1 MRIELEVMGVQ
12 KDGNAP
18 TENEDAAAPEHSA
31 VLTEDTLHVAVADG
45 ATESLFSG
53 LWARLLAR
61 EYARGLLCEPS
72 ELLQALPG
80 LQRRWLAEV
89 EGRELPWY
97 AQEKLREGAFAT
109 LLGVSLARTPT
120 RGDGVVGTWS
130 ALAVGDSCLF
140 QVRDEQLVRSFP
152 LELASSF
159 GSRPFLVSTHGA
171 QNARVVEQARGVTG
185 EVRAGDTL
193 LLMTDALA
201 HWFLAEHE
209 RGGRPWRALPGE
221 GSRSSF
227 ESFVAGL
234 RAARSIRNDDTTL
247 MRLSVGA

>member
-1 MRIELEVMGVQ
+1 MRIALEVMGVQ

-31 VLTEDTLHVAVADG
+31 VLVEDSLHVAVADG

-61 EYARGLLCEPS
+61 EYATGQMREPS
-72 ELLQALPG
+72 GLLQALPG

-109 LLGVSLARTPT
+109 VLGVSLARTPA
-120 RGDGVVGTWS
+120 GADGIVGTWS

-140 QVRDEQLVRSFP
+140 QVRDARLVRSFP

-171 QNARVVEQARGVTG
+171 QNARVAAQAREMTG
-185 EVRAGDTL
+185 EVRVGDTL

-201 HWFLAEHE
+201 HWFLGEHE
-209 RGGRPWRALPGE
+209 RGGRPWLSLPGE
-221 GSRSSF
+221 DDRSAF

-234 RAARSIRNDDTTL
+234 RAARSLRNDDTTL
-247 MRLSVGA
+247 MRLSVEA

>member
-18 TENEDAAAPEHSA
+18 TENEDAAAPDHSA

-61 EYARGLLCEPS
+61 EYARGPLRAPS
-72 ELLQALPG
+72 DLLQALPG

-109 LLGVSLARTPT
+109 LLGVSLAGTPA

-140 QVRDEQLVRSFP
+140 QVRDEQLLRSFP

-171 QNARVVEQARGVTG
+171 QNARVVEQAREATG

-201 HWFLAEHE
+201 HWLLGEHE
-209 RGGRPWRALPGE
+209 RGGRPWLALPA
-221 GSRSSF
+221 RASF